1 MHATKKTPVAFLAT
15 HKISGLVERHS
26 TINVSHTIGAILAML
41 STALIVYNT
50 CAALP
55 KKGSSF
61 NTDITT
67 PYHEKKFNDKLI
79 STYTSLITGA
89 EQSLKNLAAD
99 QRKLRLLACKVRD
112 TKTKVALLTLSA
124 LTEATIKELHNEIG
138 TKKPKLQTAVDVLTR
153 RNAQL
158 KALLAQQPTNPTM
171 SEAKPETTKQAAMGG
186 SSRGCTTTV
195 TSKPVTDEA
204 CPKDDSV
211 DSEIETAAANIGEL
225 KNYKV
230 VSDSEF
236 TLPKMKIK
244 VGAIGTITN
253 MEDPAEGGIGCTSNG
268 GSGHNLA
275 RINNGLAILSLM
287 KAGDSYTTIKNH
299 IFGAPTDEVDCKPEE
314 TPDKKY
320 IVSTK
325 HVAHSICIA
334 QQHLISTQARP
345 VERKVSD
352 LAGDAKVQDIAYL
365 ILTGKPTSTTKP
377 ADKQAVAE
385 SLFGK
390 ESKTADEKFVKPY
403 ESQKLDFGESESSGG
418 KQISELSDSPD
429 YEKALAI
436 CNYEETQATREKNR
450 QNRRRRQKRQN

>member
-1 MHATKKTPVAFLAT
+1 M
-15 HKISGLVERHS
+15 GS
-26 TINVSHTIGAILAML
+26 T
-41 STALIVYNT
+41 
-50 CAALP
+50 
-55 KKGSSF
+55 
-61 NTDITT
+61 
-67 PYHEKKFNDKLI
+67 
-79 STYTSLITGA
+79 
-89 EQSLKNLAAD
+89 
-99 QRKLRLLACKVRD
+99 
-112 TKTKVALLTLSA
+112 
-124 LTEATIKELHNEIG
+124 
-138 TKKPKLQTAVDVLTR
+138 
-153 RNAQL
+153 
-158 KALLAQQPTNPTM
+158 
-171 SEAKPETTKQAAMGG
+171 
-186 SSRGCTTTV
+186 SRGCTTTV

-225 KNYKV
+225 KSYKV

-236 TLPKMKIK
+236 TLPKLKIK

-253 MEDPAEGGIGCTSNG
+253 MEDPAAGGIGCTSNG

-275 RINNGLAILSLM
+275 SINNGLAILSVARHTATYALV
-287 KAGDSYTTIKNH
+287 KNH

-377 ADKQAVAE
+377 ADKQAVAG